1 MFKSVLTEI
10 SSLNKNSK
18 LITYL
23 ILSISLVFCFISG
36 NIFVNKSLQTVDTY
50 NLAIELYQTSIMLF
64 LQGITIGILLNI
76 IDKRKH

>member
-64 LQGITIGILLNI
+64 YKVLQ
-76 IDKRKH
+76 